1 MAETDRFHIPT
12 CVDIA
17 ELGGS
22 AVASV
27 PSAPIV
33 QLHYDKTGFF

>member
-27 PSAPIV
+27 PSAIV